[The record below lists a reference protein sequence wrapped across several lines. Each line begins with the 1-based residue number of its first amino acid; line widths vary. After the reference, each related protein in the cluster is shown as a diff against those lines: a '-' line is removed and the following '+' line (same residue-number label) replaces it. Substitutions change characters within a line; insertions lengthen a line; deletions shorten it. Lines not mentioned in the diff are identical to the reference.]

1 MLLLVAAGEVLGM
14 TLWFSATAAAPSVA
28 REFALDP
35 ATGAWLTMAVQAG
48 FVAGTLLT
56 ALTNAADAI
65 NARRLF
71 AAGCVVGAICNA
83 AITLVPTAGAII
95 ALRFGTGAALAWV
108 YPPGMKIAAGWFRE
122 RRGTALGVV
131 VGAVGVGSAFP
142 HLLAWLGAGLPW
154 RTLVDASSILALA
167 GAALVALAVT
177 DGPYV
182 SASAPFDRHA
192 LRVVL
197 RNRGARLAMLG
208 YFGHMWELY
217 AMWTWMA
224 AFAAASL
231 ASTGLASTG
240 LASTGLAST
249 GLASTGLSAGSAGYG
264 TTGSAVAFVAIAS
277 GSIGCVAGGLLADR
291 WGKARVAGAAMIASA
306 ACALVSPLFYGA
318 PLAALLALAVIWGFT
333 IVADS
338 AQFSALVTEHTP
350 RTHVGTALTLQTSAG
365 FLLTMVSMRLVPPI
379 TELAGWQ
386 WAFVFLVPG
395 PLLGALAMKR
405 LARERFPVASSQ

>member
-1 MLLLVAAGEVLGM
+1 MPRRMLLLVAAGEVLGM

-28 REFALDP
+28 QEFALD
-35 ATGAWLTMAVQAG
+35 AGARAWLTMAVQAG

-71 AAGCVVGAICNA
+71 AAGCVFGAACNG

-95 ALRFGTGAALAWV
+95 VLRFCTGAALAWV

-122 RRGTALGVV
+122 RRGTALGII

-154 RTLVDASSILALA
+154 RTLIATSSALALA
-167 GAALVALAVT
+167 GAAIVAFAVS

-192 LRVVL
+192 LRIVL
-197 RNRGARLAMLG
+197 QSRGTRLAMLG

-217 AMWTWMA
+217 AMWTWIA
-224 AFAAASL
+224 AFAAVSL
-231 ASTGLASTG
+231 AAAGAG
-240 LASTGLAST
+240 DAGIA
-249 GLASTGLSAGSAGYG
+249 AAGSG
-264 TTGSAVAFVAIAS
+264 VAFVAIAS
-277 GSIGCVAGGLLADR
+277 GSIGCVIAGLWADR
-291 WGKARVAGAAMIASA
+291 WGKAQVAGGAMLASA

-318 PLAALLALAVIWGFT
+318 PLAALLVLAVVWGFT
-333 IVADS
+333 VVADS
-338 AQFSALVTEHTP
+338 AQFSALVAEHTP

-365 FLLTMVSMRLVPPI
+365 FLLTMVSMRLVPPMAA
-379 TELAGWQ
+379 LGGWK

-395 PLLGALAMKR
+395 PLLGALAMNK
-405 LARERFPVASSQ
+405 LAVRSQQSTVR

>member
-1 MLLLVAAGEVLGM
+1 MPRRMLLLVAAGEVLGM

-28 REFALDP
+28 QEFALDP
-35 ATGAWLTMAVQAG
+35 GARAWLTMAVQAG

-71 AAGCVVGAICNA
+71 AAGCVAGAACNA
-83 AITLVPTAGAII
+83 AITVVPAAGAII
-95 ALRFGTGAALAWV
+95 ALRFCTGAALAWV

-122 RRGTALGVV
+122 RRGTALGVI
-131 VGAVGVGSAFP
+131 VGAVGVGSSFP

-154 RTLVDASSILALA
+154 RTLVAASSVLALA
-167 GAALVALAVT
+167 GAAIVALAVS

-192 LRVVL
+192 LRIVL
-197 RNRGARLAMLG
+197 RNRGTRLAMLG

-217 AMWTWMA
+217 AMWTWIA
-224 AFAAASL
+224 VFAAASL
-231 ASTGLASTG
+231 ASREPGG
-240 LASTGLAST
+240 
-249 GLASTGLSAGSAGYG
+249 AGFAG
-264 TTGSAVAFVAIAS
+264 TGSAVAFVAIAA
-277 GSIGCVAGGLLADR
+277 GSVGCVIAGLWADR
-291 WGKARVAGAAMIASA
+291 WGKARVAGGAMLASA
-306 ACALVSPLFYGA
+306 ACALASPLFYGA
-318 PLAALLALAVIWGFT
+318 PLGALLVLAVIWGFT
-333 IVADS
+333 VVADS

-395 PLLGALAMKR
+395 PLLGAVAMKR
-405 LARERFPVASSQ
+405 LARERSPVASRQ

>member
-14 TLWFSATAAAPSVA
+14 TLWFSATAAAPAVA
-28 REFALDP
+28 REFGLD
-35 ATGAWLTMAVQAG
+35 ASVRAWLTMAVQAG

-56 ALTNAADAI
+56 AITNLADAI

-71 AAGCVVGAICNA
+71 AVGCVTGAVCNA
-83 AITLVPTAGAII
+83 AIAIAPSAGWIL
-95 ALRFGTGAALAWV
+95 ALRFCTGAALAWV

-131 VGAVGVGSAFP
+131 VGAVGLGSALP
-142 HLLAWLGAGLPW
+142 HLLAWLGGGFPW
-154 RTLVDASSILALA
+154 RTLVTASSVLALA
-167 GAALVALAVT
+167 GAALVWLAVS

-197 RNRGARLAMLG
+197 RSRGTRLAMLG

-217 AMWTWMA
+217 AMWTWIA

-231 ASTGLASTG
+231 GTGAAASLGLTA
-240 LASTGLAST
+240 A
-249 GLASTGLSAGSAGYG
+249 

-277 GSIGCVAGGLLADR
+277 GAIGCVIAGRWADQF
-291 WGKARVAGAAMIASA
+291 GKARVAGAAMLASA
-306 ACALVSPLFYGA
+306 ACVLLSPAVYGLPIGILLVF
-318 PLAALLALAVIWGFT
+318 AVVWGFT
-333 IVADS
+333 VVADS

-365 FLLTMVSMRLVPPI
+365 FLLTMVSIKLVPPLSA
-379 TELAGWQ
+379 LAGWK
-386 WAFVFLVPG
+386 WAFLFLAPG
-395 PLLGALAMKR
+395 PLLGAAAMRRLDKTQLPASTSAR
-405 LARERFPVASSQ
+405 ELARNL

>member
-1 MLLLVAAGEVLGM
+1 MPRRMLLLVAAAEVFGM
-14 TLWFSATAAAPSVA
+14 TLWFSATAAAPSVVH
-28 REFALDP
+28 EFALD
-35 ATGAWLTMAVQAG
+35 AASRAWLTMAVQAG
-48 FVAGTLLT
+48 FVTGTLIT

-71 AAGCVVGAICNA
+71 AVGCIAGAASNA
-83 AITLVPTAGAII
+83 AITIAPTGAAII
-95 ALRFGTGAALAWV
+95 ALRFCTGVALAWV

-131 VGAVGVGSAFP
+131 VGAVGLGSAFP

-154 RTLVDASSILALA
+154 RTLVSASSVLALA
-167 GAALVALAVT
+167 GAAIVAFAVS

-192 LRVVL
+192 LRIVL
-197 RNRGARLAMLG
+197 QSRGTRLAMLG

-217 AMWTWMA
+217 AMWTWIA

-231 ASTGLASTG
+231 VASGSPG
-240 LASTGLAST
+240 
-249 GLASTGLSAGSAGYG
+249 AGSAA
-264 TTGSAVAFVAIAS
+264 TGSGVAFVAIAS
-277 GSIGCVAGGLLADR
+277 GAIGCVIAGLWADR
-291 WGKARVAGAAMIASA
+291 WGKARIAGGSMLASA
-306 ACALVSPLFYGA
+306 ACALASPLFYGA
-318 PLAALLALAVIWGFT
+318 PPAALLALVVVWGFT
-333 IVADS
+333 IVSDS
-338 AQFSALVTEHTP
+338 AQFSALVAEHTP

-379 TELAGWQ
+379 SELAGWQ

-395 PLLGALAMKR
+395 PLLGAMAMRR
-405 LARERFPVASSQ
+405 LHEP